1 MELSANTF
9 FQIEGMFDL
18 EDVFVLR
25 LEWRQGM
32 PRPDTWPS
40 SDLERVVNAWWVLGS
55 VGTWGGRIA
64 DARIV
69 PDTGGPP
76 TTIRF
81 DAAGA
86 NVLQVLDAVQSLVR
100 AIHGVL
106 AKAGADKWILFT
118 LAPG

>member
-64 DARIV
+64 DRVSCPIPAGRPLRFV
-69 PDTGGPP
+69 SMPP
-76 TTIRF
+76 
-81 DAAGA
+81 
-86 NVLQVLDAVQSLVR
+86 VQTCSRCWTPFNL
-100 AIHGVL
+100 
-106 AKAGADKWILFT
+106 
-118 LAPG
+118 